1 MRFIDGLP
9 NKEGSQLTKG
19 NRAGSRTPMQWDSS
33 DNAGFSSGSSSSLYL
48 PLDSLTDRP
57 TVEQEKK
64 DPSSLLLFTKELIAL
79 RGKYAALGNR
89 GEIKFL
95 QSKENQYPLIYERR
109 LGKEAFI
116 IVINPS
122 GKSAFVSL
130 DYDRVVQKVFPV
142 LNSSKHKIIDYKNK
156 QLKISAEPL
165 SYGIYQIY

>member
-1 MRFIDGLP
+1 M
-9 NKEGSQLTKG
+9 
-19 NRAGSRTPMQWDSS
+19 
-33 DNAGFSSGSSSSLYL
+33 
-48 PLDSLTDRP
+48 
-57 TVEQEKK
+57 
-64 DPSSLLLFTKELIAL
+64 

-89 GEIKFL
+89 GEIRFL

-122 GKSAFVSL
+122 GKDVSVSL
-130 DYDRVVQKVFPV
+130 DYDKVVKRIIPI
-142 LNSSKHKIIDYKNK
+142 LSCSKHKMIDYKNK